1 MVKTTQI
8 KKIVTEATEGTTT
21 TIITMVTR
29 EHNGITR
36 HRHQETA
43 GDSGR
48 LKMKSPRGAASWGG
62 SEPKFVVPRIKSHMS
77 PSAVKM
83 KMRSDDLT
91 SPLWAELVFSSDEEF
106 DKVKYEVKICD
117 FLFGTVLGMLLK
129 SGKILDFNL
138 II

>member
-1 MVKTTQI
+1 
-8 KKIVTEATEGTTT
+8 
-21 TIITMVTR
+21 
-29 EHNGITR
+29 
-36 HRHQETA
+36 
-43 GDSGR
+43 
-48 LKMKSPRGAASWGG
+48 MKSPRGAASWGG

-106 DKVKYEVKICD
+106 DKVKYEEVKICD
-117 FLFGTVLGMLLK
+117 FWFGTVLGMLLK